1 MRFLLDTHLL
11 IWAADAPEKL
21 SDKADQLINDTDNEL
36 WFSVASLWEIAIK
49 YALGRA
55 GFQHSPSVM
64 RSALRANGYGE
75 LEVTG
80 DHALAVQHLPNLH
93 RDPFDRLL
101 IAQSQTTGLTLL
113 TADRTVARY
122 PGPILLV

>member
-1 MRFLLDTHLL
+1 MRYLLDSHLL

-21 SDKADQLINDTDNEL
+21 SDQADRLINDTDNEL
-36 WFSVASLWEIAIK
+36 WYSVVSLWEIAIK

-64 RSALRANGYGE
+64 RQALRANGYGE
-75 LEVTG
+75 LDVTG
-80 DHALAVQHLPNLH
+80 DHALAVHHLPDLH

-101 IAQSQTTGLTLL
+101 IAQAQTTGLTLL
-113 TADRTVARY
+113 TADRIVARY

>member
-1 MRFLLDTHLL
+1 MRYLLDSHLL

-21 SDKADQLINDTDNEL
+21 SKEADQLINDTDNEL
-36 WFSVASLWEIAIK
+36 WYSVVSLWEIAIK

-55 GFQHSPSVM
+55 GFQHSPGVM
-64 RSALRANGYGE
+64 RGALRANGYKE
-75 LEVTG
+75 LDLTG
-80 DHALAVQHLPNLH
+80 DHALAVQHLPDLH

-101 IAQSQTTGLTLL
+101 IAQAQTTALTLL

-122 PGPILLV
+122 PGPIRLV